1 MFTSTLC
8 AQPPVV
14 HCREEP
20 ELFLNSEKHGGKL
33 CCGKPRFSSRSPL
46 RCHAALVFRASGEE
60 SPPSDKHD
68 RYDELQALIL
78 SAPYGTKGK
87 SMASPSQAPTLLERE
102 ALAMEGFPYDF
113 SRRQRSEA
121 MNELLDLLE
130 HKGVPPGYAFEFLR
144 HATGLIDDLILLANK
159 PAADASITN
168 CSSSPLSRKQ
178 ARVFLTDT
186 ISQRNEGGFMKK
198 KKEGDPQGS
207 LPNSLQRQSSSV
219 HKVDS
224 SFASKVSCFAEQAGI
239 PRLVYYFHMLN
250 MKALDIPKVLP
261 FVGQRIDTVMAKV
274 EFLRTIG
281 VKASYLPTVL
291 ASWPQ
296 LFMFECDQLALV
308 EEFLKGLGFT
318 HKEMGVF
325 VQKHPEI
332 LGRDV
337 EKELRP
343 TLDFLEDLGVSPE
356 DVKKLIGRHPVLILE
371 GAEKSL
377 NPLIAYLESIGVK
390 RNHIGPLLVRRPVLV
405 ASDVE
410 KDLWPVGDYLKTIH
424 ASADDIDK
432 IITSFPRLFRYNL
445 GQDFQPAV
453 SQLESLGVDSVLM
466 GKLFRRHPQLLK
478 NRLNFEAKTNFLV
491 NLGLEKKD
499 LGKVI
504 YNAPQLLGLS
514 VEDKV
519 QPAIQFLESLGVTE
533 SSLLKVIKRKPMILA
548 HSIDTKLRPNTE
560 FLERLGIKRDA
571 ISKLVTRHPQLLTL
585 SVEKNL
591 DPTIMYLMELS
602 FTREEVAD
610 MVRRLPSLLGFSVV
624 TVLQPKYNYLVE
636 IMQRSPKEL
645 VRFPQFF
652 SYSLVKRII
661 PRHQVLG
668 EVCQFHSLGS
678 LYGCNDAVFEK
689 KMYRWK
695 LVCEK
700 RIDVQ

>member
-1 MFTSTLC
+1 MRCNAIPSIAGC
-8 AQPPVV
+8 
-14 HCREEP
+14 EENTV
-20 ELFLNSEKHGGKL
+20 L
-33 CCGKPRFSSRSPL
+33 
-46 RCHAALVFRASGEE
+46 
-60 SPPSDKHD
+60 DKHD
-68 RYDELQALIL
+68 HYDELQALIL

-87 SMASPSQAPTLLERE
+87 SAASPTQNPTLLEKE
-102 ALAMEGFPYDF
+102 ALAVEGFASGF
-113 SRRQRSEA
+113 SRRQRSEGL
-121 MNELLDLLE
+121 NELLDLLE

-144 HATGLIDDLILLANK
+144 HATGLIDDLILLASK
-159 PAADASITN
+159 ASDSTIASTTN
-168 CSSSPLSRKQ
+168 GLPSSGFLKQ
-178 ARVFLTDT
+178 AA
-186 ISQRNEGGFMKK
+186 
-198 KKEGDPQGS
+198 S
-207 LPNSLQRQSSSV
+207 LPNAESFTKGKTDLQNVSSSLRRQLSNTR
-219 HKVDS
+219 KVDS
-224 SFASKVSCFAEQAGI
+224 SFASISCIAEQAGI

-250 MKALDIPKVLP
+250 MKAFDIPKVLP

-291 ASWPQ
+291 ARWPQ
-296 LFMFECDQLALV
+296 LFLYECDQLALV
-308 EEFLKGLGFT
+308 EEFLKGLGFIQ
-318 HKEMGVF
+318 KEIGAF

-332 LGRDV
+332 LGQDV
-337 EKELRP
+337 EKDFQP
-343 TLDFLEDLGVSPE
+343 TVVFLEELGVSLE
-356 DVKKLIGRHPVLILE
+356 HVKKLILRHPVLVLE
-371 GAEKSL
+371 GAEKTL
-377 NPLIAYLESIGVK
+377 NHLIMYLEGIGVK

-453 SQLESLGVDSVLM
+453 SHLESLGVDSILM

-478 NRLNFEAKTNFLV
+478 NRLNFESKTNFLV

-519 QPAIQFLESLGVTE
+519 QPAIQFLESLGITR

-548 HSIDTKLRPNTE
+548 HSIETKLRPNTE
-560 FLERLGIKRDA
+560 FLERLGIKHDA
-571 ISKLVTRHPQLLTL
+571 IGKLVTRHPQLLTL

-591 DPTIMYLMELS
+591 DPTVMYLVELS

-610 MVRRLPSLLGFSVV
+610 MVRRLPSLLGFSIV

-636 IMQRSPKEL
+636 IMQRCPKEL

-652 SYSLVKRII
+652 SYSLEKRII

-668 EVCQFHSLGS
+668 EACHTHSLSS
-678 LYGCNDAVFEK
+678 LYGCSDSVFEK
-689 KMYRWK
+689 KLYRWK
-695 LVCEK
+695 LVCRK
-700 RIDVQ
+700 KLT